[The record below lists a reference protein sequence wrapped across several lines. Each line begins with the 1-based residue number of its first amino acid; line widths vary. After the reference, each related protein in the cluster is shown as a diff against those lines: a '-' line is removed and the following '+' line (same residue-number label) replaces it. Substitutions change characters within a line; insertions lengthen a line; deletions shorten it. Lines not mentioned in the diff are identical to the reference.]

1 MRVRLK
7 YVVEDIDR
15 HGNVRAYFRKKGQ
28 RKIRLPGLP
37 GSEEFMGAYKGALNG
52 SIKAPPRPPKAVRAA
67 RGSFKWLCEEY
78 FGSAEFK
85 GLEHRTQLIRR
96 RLLDKVCVAH
106 GNKPVNQIEPIHVR
120 RLRDEL
126 ADRPEAANS
135 FLKTLRQLFSFGS
148 GYGFLHYN
156 PARDI
161 PYIRSR
167 GDGFHT
173 WSEAE
178 IAQFEQ
184 THGKDTSARLAMA
197 MMLFTGQRR
206 SDAIRLGRQHVRD
219 GRLEFTQHKNRA
231 RSPVSLSIRIHP
243 KLQEIIDA
251 NPKGNLQFIV
261 TEYGKPFTDAG
272 FGNRF
277 RKWCDEAGLPNCSAH
292 GLRKA
297 AATRLAEAGCTD
309 REIMAIT
316 GHRTSRQVNC
326 YTRAASQTLLGDAAM
341 AKVLAGENRNESVP
355 LSERAEQSGTVLA
368 SKTLIS

>member
-1 MRVRLK
+1 M
-7 YVVEDIDR
+7 
-15 HGNVRAYFRKKGQ
+15 
-28 RKIRLPGLP
+28 
-37 GSEEFMGAYKGALNG
+37 
-52 SIKAPPRPPKAVRAA
+52 
-67 RGSFKWLCEEY
+67 
-78 FGSAEFK
+78 
-85 GLEHRTQLIRR
+85 
-96 RLLDKVCVAH
+96 
-106 GNKPVNQIEPIHVR
+106 
-120 RLRDEL
+120 
-126 ADRPEAANS
+126 
-135 FLKTLRQLFSFGS
+135 
-148 GYGFLHYN
+148 
-156 PARDI
+156 
-161 PYIRSR
+161 
-167 GDGFHT
+167 
-173 WSEAE
+173 
-178 IAQFEQ
+178 
-184 THGKDTSARLAMA
+184 
-197 MMLFTGQRR
+197 
-206 SDAIRLGRQHVRD
+206 
-219 GRLEFTQHKNRA
+219 
-231 RSPVSLSIRIHP
+231 
-243 KLQEIIDA
+243 QEIIDA